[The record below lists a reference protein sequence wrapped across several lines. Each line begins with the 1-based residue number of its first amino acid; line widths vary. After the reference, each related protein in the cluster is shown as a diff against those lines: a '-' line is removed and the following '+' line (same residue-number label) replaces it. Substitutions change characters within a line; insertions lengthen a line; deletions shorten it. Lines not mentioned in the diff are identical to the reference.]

1 MTIKNKSQL
10 IDYIS
15 QYITSNTERRV
26 TPEDIKN
33 SLLDIIDSLHILMSG
48 ENILSNNLSTRVI
61 NNTSVGE
68 DSMPNVI
75 GVNNTSVGSNSQ
87 HCNLLGNNNTSI
99 GTYALENNMSG
110 DSNTSIGVG
119 SLLNLKRGKNNIGV
133 GTYAGYYIGQNDE
146 NQLYIGSHDI
156 SEDFVSNNPNGH
168 PSVTPLLRG
177 DLSDLILGVGTNDLH
192 EDGTLQVNGNI
203 TPSTENS
210 DNTLGTSS
218 YVWDRIYVG
227 EIDSDSNISLNKN
240 IIPGGIV
247 NIGASGDEFNNLH
260 VKNLYVTETATIN
273 NVTNTSTINSFNK
286 KIFLSTSGVDPL
298 DNNPKP
304 ILTDEGIN
312 TGGLYILSSGEGYN
326 REYGLY
332 YTKPNLLLT
341 NLVSDNALSR
351 SHWNSNISISTDVGN
366 HIMTDA
372 LRGRESLRLLTNND
386 TELRITNNGIITGND
401 QYIQDFVG
409 FSALTYVE
417 SPYAEIKSIAIPEQ
431 NMFGNYSSRSTIEAS
446 IYEDI
451 GYISLNTTYETNGPS
466 GDYFN
471 YIKANNNVVSADTI
485 YLTFIPYLSGA
496 ILSDQVITPKGAF
509 NVYLRDNSNVRFSS
523 KTGPSSLEL
532 SSSGNDLNYG
542 FKLES
547 DGIST
552 KGSLYYDGNNT
563 DSFSLQSG
571 EFNLETPL
579 RIKRSIE
586 PAAKTGHG
594 TIYVVTGSGN
604 KSESIYFKDG
614 SGNIFDLLSE
624 TQPDKYNDAFVFTDN
639 GGNTL
644 IGNNGDRND
653 FNAIECIVI
662 GQNNVED
669 YNVEENNI
677 IIGNNLLEFLATP
690 QGNNDVGRLLIG
702 YGGELFVDAKIKD
715 GNNPGYFKVPE
726 RLQVRK
732 ILDTV
737 SYESTN
743 IKQDLSGKSYLS
755 LLRDGYNEFNLLEFT
770 NIYSFLNPPSFSH
783 VFTNTIPSLGV
794 KGNLNLY
801 GDLRFTDGTSIPTAS
816 GIPTVAGN
824 GISIDYDSGTK
835 LTAISLDLSNMDSDN
850 GSNQFGN
857 NSNIIVE
864 TDGEVK
870 KTPISQLS
878 QFVNHTNPQIFFQ
891 CDVGYNLILSNNT
904 IIDNERIRNTIF
916 IGNQAGDSS
925 QWITNSIFIGPK
937 AGQNAYTSNINL
949 DADISL
955 IAIGHRAGRNS
966 SNCDNSVFIG
976 SSAGQDTDSSD
987 NSVFIGSSAGQFA
1000 DSDNSIGIGDN
1011 ALEGVKGSNNL
1022 EILPNQSFGK
1032 LINGHV
1038 SNKANIAGIIAGDIC
1053 IGRVSVG
1060 GASRTYP
1067 AASLEV
1073 CAKSDD
1079 LTVPLQHWYNSNGD
1093 LVAYLDQ
1100 DGNLRLK
1107 GEIFEEQII
1116 SGNNKKPATMPSIAS
1131 CGNTN
1136 IGASL
1141 SPVVITGST
1150 GSTSDFLTYS
1160 PQGYMLNYTMIYQE
1174 E

>member
-1 MTIKNKSQL
+1 MAIKNKSQL
-10 IDYIS
+10 VDYIT
-15 QYITSNTERRV
+15 QYITSNTERKV
-26 TPEDIKN
+26 TPEDIRIG
-33 SLLDIIDSLHILMSG
+33 LIDMLDSLHILTSG
-48 ENILSNNLSTRVI
+48 ETILAANISSPTTNNTRVGI
-61 NNTSVGE
+61 DT
-68 DSMPNVI
+68 MPNVI
-75 GVNNTSVGSNSQ
+75 GDSNTAVGDSSS
-87 HCNLLGNNNTSI
+87 HCNLLGDNNTSL
-99 GTYALENNMSG
+99 GAYSLENNMSG
-110 DSNTSIGVG
+110 DANTALGTG
-119 SLLNLKRGKNNIGV
+119 ALLKLRRGNNNIGI
-133 GTYAGYYIGQNDE
+133 GNYAGYYIGENSQ
-146 NQLYIGSHDI
+146 NQLYVGSHNID
-156 SEDFVSNNPNGH
+156 SDFISNNPSGH
-168 PSVTPLLRG
+168 PSIVPLLRG
-177 DLSDLILGVGTNDLH
+177 DLSQLKLGVGTNNLH
-192 EDGTLQVNGNI
+192 SDGTLQVSGNI
-203 TPSTENS
+203 TPSTQNS
-210 DNTLGTSS
+210 NNTLGTSS

-227 EIDSDSNISLNKN
+227 EIDSDAPVSLNQN
-240 IIPGGIV
+240 LIPGGSI
-247 NIGASGDEFNNLH
+247 NIGASGDEFNILH

-273 NVTNTSTINSFNK
+273 SIVNTSTINSFNK

-298 DNNPKP
+298 DNTPKP
-304 ILTDEGIN
+304 ILTDAGIN
-312 TGGLYILSSGEGYN
+312 FGGLYILSSGTGYN
-326 REYGLY
+326 REYGFY
-332 YTKPNLLLT
+332 FVKPDYTLN
-341 NLVSDNALSR
+341 NLVDDNVYSR

-417 SPYAEIKSIAIPEQ
+417 SPYAEIKSIAIPEED
-431 NMFGNYSSRSTIEAS
+431 MFGNYSSRSTIEAS

-451 GYISLNTTYETNGPS
+451 GCISLNTTYETNGPS

-523 KTGPSSLEL
+523 KTGSSSLEL

-547 DGIST
+547 DEIST
-552 KGSLYYDGNNT
+552 KGSLYYNGNSTN
-563 DSFSLQSG
+563 SFSLQSG

-624 TQPDKYNDAFVFTDN
+624 TQPDKYNDAFVYTDDEGILLIGRNGDRHNFTSIGSIVVGENSDLSYIKEDCILIGN
-639 GGNTL
+639 GLAEYLSGVDDTPNRLL
-644 IGNNGDRND
+644 IGNNSS
-653 FNAIECIVI
+653 
-662 GQNNVED
+662 
-669 YNVEENNI
+669 
-677 IIGNNLLEFLATP
+677 
-690 QGNNDVGRLLIG
+690 
-702 YGGELFVDAKIKD
+702 LFIDAKYPD
-715 GNNPGYFKVPE
+715 SNDRGYFKVPE

-732 ILDTV
+732 RLDLV
-737 SYESTN
+737 SHESTN
-743 IKQDLSGKSYLS
+743 IIQDNSGKSYLS
-755 LLRDGYNEFNLLEFT
+755 LLKDGYNEFRLLEFT
-770 NIYSFLNPPSFSH
+770 NIDSFLNPPSFSH

-801 GDLRFTDGTSIPTAS
+801 GDLRFTDGTSLSSMSGVPT
-816 GIPTVAGN
+816 IAGD
-824 GISIDYDSGTK
+824 GISIEYNT
-835 LTAISLDLSNMDSDN
+835 ISLDFSNIDTDN
-850 GSNQFGN
+850 SENQFGN

-864 TDGEVK
+864 TSGEIK
-870 KTPISQLS
+870 RTPISQLS
-878 QFVNHTNPQIFFQ
+878 QFVNHTNPQILFP
-891 CDVGYNLILSNNT
+891 CDVGYNLILSNNS
-904 IIDNERIRNTIF
+904 IVDNNRIRNSIF

-925 QWITNSIFIGPK
+925 QWLTNSVFIGPK
-937 AGQNAYTSNINL
+937 AGQNAFTSNITL
-949 DADISL
+949 EGDISL
-955 IAIGHRAGRNS
+955 VAIGHRTGKDS

-976 SSAGQDTDSSD
+976 PSAGQNADSSD
-987 NSVFIGSSAGQFA
+987 NSVFIGSSAGQST
-1000 DSDNSIGIGDN
+1000 DSNNSIGIGDN

-1022 EILPNQSFGK
+1022 EILPDQSFGK
-1032 LINGHV
+1032 LINGYS

-1079 LTVPLQHWYNSNGD
+1079 IDVPLQNWYNSNGD

-1100 DGNLRLK
+1100 EGNLRLK
-1107 GEIFEEQII
+1107 GEILAEEII
-1116 SGNNKKPATMPSIAS
+1116 SGNNKRPAPMPSIAY

-1136 IGASL
+1136 IGASM
-1141 SPVVITGST
+1141 SPVTITGST